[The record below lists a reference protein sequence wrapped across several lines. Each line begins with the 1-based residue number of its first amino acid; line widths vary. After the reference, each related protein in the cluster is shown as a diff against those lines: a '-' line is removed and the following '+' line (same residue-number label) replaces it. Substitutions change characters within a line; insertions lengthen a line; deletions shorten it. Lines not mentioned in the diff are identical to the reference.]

1 MSSITVRAA
10 LADDMQEL
18 LTIRREMLAIVNNV
32 PESGISDEI
41 MQRSEEYFRG
51 GGQTTALAYCGERL
65 VGCATICWLAVMPTY
80 SHPSGKRA
88 HIMNVYTRAEFRRMG
103 AARKMV
109 TFLLDEARRR
119 GATSIT
125 LDATESGR
133 PLYGALGFRGSEE
146 HMELILN

>member
-1 MSSITVRAA
+1 MSIITVRAA

-51 GGQTTALAYCGERL
+51 GDQTTALAYCGERF

-109 TFLLDEARRR
+109 TFLLDEARRC

-133 PLYGALGFRGSEE
+133 PLYGALGFCGSEE

>member
-51 GGQTTALAYCGERL
+51 G
-65 VGCATICWLAVMPTY
+65 
-80 SHPSGKRA
+80 
-88 HIMNVYTRAEFRRMG
+88 
-103 AARKMV
+103 
-109 TFLLDEARRR
+109 D
-119 GATSIT
+119 
-125 LDATESGR
+125 
-133 PLYGALGFRGSEE
+133 
-146 HMELILN
+146 